1 MAAVRGCAEGRVY
14 DISGRSVDFDAGDIE
29 MPLTFPKS
37 MRLTKKLEFDA
48 VYRAKMRRTLGPV
61 TIYSRLNGL
70 PHHRLG
76 LSVGRIVGPATRRNR
91 IKRLFR
97 EAFRLHQT
105 TLNAGSKGLDLIVSV
120 KPHDFKA
127 LEDYAELLTSSV
139 RELGEAWV
147 KREAGR

>member
-1 MAAVRGCAEGRVY
+1 
-14 DISGRSVDFDAGDIE
+14 
-29 MPLTFPKS
+29 MPAIFPKS

-48 VYRAKMRRTLGPV
+48 VYRAKMRRTRGPV

-76 LSVGRIVGPATRRNR
+76 LSVGRIVGAATRRNR

-97 EAFRLHQT
+97 EAFRLHQHA
-105 TLNAGSKGLDLIVSV
+105 LKSASIGLDLIVSV
-120 KPHDFKA
+120 KPHDFKH
-127 LEDYAELLTSSV
+127 LDDYAALLNSCVLELA
-139 RELGEAWV
+139 EAWM